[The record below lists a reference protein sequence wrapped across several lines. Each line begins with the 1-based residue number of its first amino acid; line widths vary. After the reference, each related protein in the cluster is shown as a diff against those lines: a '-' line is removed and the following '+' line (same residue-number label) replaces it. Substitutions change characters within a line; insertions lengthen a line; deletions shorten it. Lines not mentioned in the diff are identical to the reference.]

1 MKLIRT
7 LDKLLERN
15 RVPITISLAIYFITF
30 IIGALSFYFLN
41 PDMSNLENFCP
52 NCDFQVKL
60 TTLSIMRNNGIMIA
74 TLISGFFSLG
84 LTTFTNLVL
93 NGFTFGIAIAD
104 AVNVS
109 SPLTTILLII
119 MPHAIF
125 ELPAIWI
132 AGAAGFK
139 IPYELVRYFTEKKDY
154 ILNRQEVIDF
164 LMLTGCAVALIVIAA
179 IIEANVTKRI
189 AETVNHL

>member
-1 MKLIRT
+1 LNV
-7 LDKLLERN
+7 N
-15 RVPITISLAIYFITF
+15 RVPITFSLAIYFITF

-41 PDMSNLENFCP
+41 PDLSNLEAFCP

-60 TTLSIMRNNGIMIA
+60 TTLAIMRNNGIMIA
-74 TLISGFFSLG
+74 ILISGFFSLG
-84 LTTFTNLVL
+84 FTTFTNLVL
-93 NGFTFGIAIAD
+93 NGFTFGTAIASIVQ
-104 AVNVS
+104 AS

-154 ILNRQEVIDF
+154 ILNRQEIIDF
-164 LMLTGCAVALIVIAA
+164 LVLTGCAVVLIIIAA